1 MIKLLNPM
9 HMKIYAR
16 WYFHKATL
24 VKKIGARWLR
34 GTHMIDEQ

>member
-9 HMKIYAR
+9 DIKIYAR

-24 VKKIGARWLR
+24 VKKLKPGGSGVHI
-34 GTHMIDEQ
+34 